1 MAVVDLQLLVQTVL
15 YFCIFICGF
24 AISIP
29 VGVTTNTFDGMC
41 ILYAGFEKEDG
52 SSKFIM
58 TSSSKVNCN
67 FPVYMSVFACIF
79 YGLALG
85 IYYAYAVR
93 KSTAKQTIGSE
104 MWVMP
109 SMLINSAICVM
120 VLISASMISVG
131 YKLFCDKLE
140 EYSTL
145 KTCGD
150 GKNYKWTNRTTSTKF
165 TPGDYARMMTVAQIA
180 CWTACLLFL
189 LQVALG
195 ILRFHRNRR
204 LRQSSTD
211 RERIGNVE
219 PTA

>member
-29 VGVTTNTFDGMC
+29 VGVTTNNFDGMC
-41 ILYAGFEKEDG
+41 ILYADFEKGDG
-52 SSKFIM
+52 KYKFMM

-85 IYYAYAVR
+85 SYNAYAVR
-93 KSTAKQTIGSE
+93 KSTANRNIGSE

-120 VLISASMISVG
+120 VLVSASMISVG

-140 EYSTL
+140 EFSNI

-150 GKNYKWTNRTTSTKF
+150 GKNIKWTNRTTSTKF
-165 TPGDYARMMTVAQIA
+165 TPGNYARMLIVAQ
-180 CWTACLLFL
+180 
-189 LQVALG
+189 
-195 ILRFHRNRR
+195 
-204 LRQSSTD
+204 
-211 RERIGNVE
+211 
-219 PTA
+219 

>member
-1 MAVVDLQLLVQTVL
+1 MVVVDIQLLVQTVL
-15 YFCIFICGF
+15 YFCILLSGF

-29 VGVTTNTFDGMC
+29 VGVNTINFDGMC
-41 ILYAGFEKEDG
+41 MLYADFEKGDG
-52 SSKFIM
+52 IYKFRM
-58 TSSSKVNCN
+58 QSSSRANCN

-85 IYYAYAVR
+85 CYNAYAVR
-93 KSTAKQTIGSE
+93 KSRANQNIGSE

-109 SMLINSAICVM
+109 FILINSALFVM
-120 VLISASMISVG
+120 VLVSACMICVG
-131 YKLFCDKLE
+131 YKVFCDQLK
-140 EYSTL
+140 EYSGSFR
-145 KTCGD
+145 CGD
-150 GKNYKWTNRTTSTKF
+150 GKDIKWINTATSDTF
-165 TPGDYARMMTVAQIA
+165 TAKDYANLLTVAQIA

-195 ILRFHRNRR
+195 VLRFHRNRR

-211 RERIGNVE
+211 RERIGRAE

>member
-1 MAVVDLQLLVQTVL
+1 MAVVDLQLLVQTIL

-29 VGVTTNTFDGMC
+29 VGVTTNGFEGMC
-41 ILYAGFEKEDG
+41 ILYADFEKGDG
-52 SSKFIM
+52 NYKFMM
-58 TSSSKVNCN
+58 TSSNKVNCN

-85 IYYAYAVR
+85 SYNAYAVR
-93 KSTAKQTIGSE
+93 KSTANQNIGSE

-109 SMLINSAICVM
+109 SMLINSAISVM
-120 VLISASMISVG
+120 VLISACMISVG

-140 EYSTL
+140 EYSNI

-150 GKNYKWTNRTTSTKF
+150 GKIIQFTDKKTSTKF
-165 TPGDYARMMTVAQIA
+165 TPGNYARLLTVAQIA

-211 RERIGNVE
+211 RERIANVE